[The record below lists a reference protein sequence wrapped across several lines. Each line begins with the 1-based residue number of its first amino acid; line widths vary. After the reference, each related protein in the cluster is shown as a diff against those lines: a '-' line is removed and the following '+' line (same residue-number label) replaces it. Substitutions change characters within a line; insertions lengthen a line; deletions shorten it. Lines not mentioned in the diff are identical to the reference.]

1 MLCIPTG
8 LLEASVVVSNN
19 KDSNLCLSKKHE
31 KEVINSPEDSDE
43 KTPSHGTPP
52 ATAVMTDEHHSS
64 NHSTSQET
72 DTPVGHPHPHHEKD
86 ETNETVIVAVLA
98 DTSQRTHVLTV
109 VFLVFSV
116 LLLSGVVV
124 SVVLHCKYTLYLKKR
139 PQKSYKGFR
148 GFLSSKGA
156 GPSYIPSTGTPKVPG
171 TAKQRLLD
179 SDEEEIM

>member
-1 MLCIPTG
+1 M
-8 LLEASVVVSNN
+8 VSDN

-31 KEVINSPEDSDE
+31 KEEINSPKDSDE
-43 KTPSHGTPP
+43 ETTTHWTPP
-52 ATAVMTDEHHSS
+52 ATAVLTDEHHSS
-64 NHSTSQET
+64 NESGSQET
-72 DTPVGHPHPHHEKD
+72 DTPDGHQHPHHEED
-86 ETNETVIVAVLA
+86 GTNRTVIVAVLA
-98 DTSQRTHVLTV
+98 NNSQRTHVLTA
-109 VFLVFSV
+109 VFLVFCV

-124 SVVLHCKYTLYLKKR
+124 SVVLHCKYTSYLRKR